1 MPIRDIIQ
9 PLDMWPRH
17 HRSKTIPVYEG
28 THAIDPDG
36 RGNGMIMRTIERNAL
51 RYESLFER
59 MLDTPI
65 TGGEWNHILRGTN
78 KNGSGGPMRTA
89 HPSSMDSFDMWL
101 GLTHPGYAVY
111 ICNMS
116 DMTGVEQDAFDE
128 HHTDNRYGTHCK
140 DSMVIGLMGAYY
152 NDPEALC

>member
-1 MPIRDIIQ
+1 MSIRDIIQ

-17 HRSKTIPVYEG
+17 HSRKTVPAYEG

-36 RGNGMIMRTIERNAL
+36 RGNGMIMRTIERNAA
-51 RYESLFER
+51 RYEILYER
-59 MLDTPI
+59 LLDTPV
-65 TGGEWNHILRGTN
+65 TGEEWNYILRGTN
-78 KNGSGGPMRTA
+78 KTSGGGPLRGA
-89 HPSSMDSFDMWL
+89 YPRSVDSFDVWL
-101 GLTHPGYAVY
+101 SMEHPGYAVC

-116 DMTGVEQDAFDE
+116 DMTDVEQDAFDE
-128 HHTDNRYGTHCK
+128 HHADSKYGTHCR